1 VVKNEGT
8 DVNEGAVAKVIALGP
23 WLPLLD

>member
-1 VVKNEGT
+1 VKNEGT